1 MLRAQRVNSGALYAK
16 TPVGA
21 RMTANLASLPK
32 RGRPSRRAP
41 IFESA
46 LRLFRERGFHA
57 TSINEIGA
65 DADVTG
71 PAIYAHFA
79 SKGGLLAEAIRE
91 GCRRIASALNEALAA
106 DDLSAD
112 EALEELVRAYVRVAL
127 ENADMNACY
136 VLELRHVHAKQRGPL
151 QRAARGLCDLWRE
164 KLTAVRPELGREQA
178 DTMVQM
184 AIFSIVSLCMM
195 PSRIDRE
202 SLVELASQQVMHSL
216 LGADPIP
223 TRV

>member
-1 MLRAQRVNSGALYAK
+1 
-16 TPVGA
+16 
-21 RMTANLASLPK
+21 MTADLASVPK
-32 RGRPSRRAP
+32 RGRPSRREP
-41 IFESA
+41 IFASA

-57 TSINEIGA
+57 TAINEIGA

-71 PAIYAHFA
+71 PAIYSHFA
-79 SKGGLLAEAIRE
+79 SKGELLAEAIRE
-91 GCRRIASALNEALAA
+91 GCHRIGNALNEALA
-106 DDLSAD
+106 DEDLSAD
-112 EALEELVRAYVRVAL
+112 EALDRLVRAYVRVAL

-136 VLELRHVHAKQRGPL
+136 VLELRNVESELRGPL
-151 QRAARGLCDLWRE
+151 QRAARRLCDLWRE

-202 SLVELASQQVMHSL
+202 SLVELASQQVMHGL
-216 LGADPIP
+216 LGTDPIP

>member
-1 MLRAQRVNSGALYAK
+1 MPAS
-16 TPVGA
+16 
-21 RMTANLASLPK
+21 LASLPK
-32 RGRPSRRAP
+32 RGRPSRRDP

-79 SKGGLLAEAIRE
+79 SKGGLLADAIRE
-91 GCRRIASALNEALAA
+91 GCQRIASALNEALA
-106 DDLSAD
+106 DEQLSAG

-136 VLELRHVHAKQRGPL
+136 VLELRHVDAAQRGPL
-151 QRAARGLCDLWRE
+151 ERAARRLLDLWRE
-164 KLTAVRPELGREQA
+164 KLIAVRPELGHEQA

-184 AIFSIVSLCMM
+184 AIFSIVSLCML
-195 PSRIDRE
+195 PSRIDRDC
-202 SLVELASQQVMHSL
+202 LVELASQQVIHGL
-216 LGADPIP
+216 LGAEPIP
-223 TRV
+223 ARV

>member
-1 MLRAQRVNSGALYAK
+1 
-16 TPVGA
+16 
-21 RMTANLASLPK
+21 MTANLASVPK
-32 RGRPSRRAP
+32 RGRPSRREP
-41 IFESA
+41 IFASA

-57 TSINEIGA
+57 TAINEIGA

-71 PAIYAHFA
+71 PAIYSHFE
-79 SKGGLLAEAIRE
+79 SKGELLAEAIRE
-91 GCRRIASALNEALAA
+91 GCYRIGNALNEALTE

-112 EALEELVRAYVRVAL
+112 EALDRLVRAYVRVAL

-136 VLELRHVHAKQRGPL
+136 VLELRNVDSNRRGPL
-151 QRAARGLCDLWRE
+151 QRAARRLCDLWRE

-184 AIFSIVSLCMM
+184 AIFSIVSLCML

-202 SLVELASQQVMHSL
+202 SLIELASQQVMNGL

>member
-1 MLRAQRVNSGALYAK
+1 
-16 TPVGA
+16 
-21 RMTANLASLPK
+21 
-32 RGRPSRRAP
+32 
-41 IFESA
+41 
-46 LRLFRERGFHA
+46 
-57 TSINEIGA
+57 
-65 DADVTG
+65 VTG

-106 DDLSAD
+106 DDLSAN

-136 VLELRHVHAKQRGPL
+136 VLELRHVHAEQRGPL

-184 AIFSIVSLCMM
+184 AIFSIASLCMM
-195 PSRIDRE
+195 PSRIERE
-202 SLVELASQQVMHSL
+202 SLVELASQQVMHGL

>member
-1 MLRAQRVNSGALYAK
+1 MSAD
-16 TPVGA
+16 
-21 RMTANLASLPK
+21 LASVPK
-32 RGRPSRRAP
+32 RGRPSRREP

-57 TSINEIGA
+57 TAINDIGA

-71 PAIYAHFA
+71 PAIYSHFE
-79 SKGGLLAEAIRE
+79 SKGQLLAEAIRE
-91 GCRRIASALNEALAA
+91 GCFRIGNALTEAL
-106 DDLSAD
+106 DVEGLSA
-112 EALEELVRAYVRVAL
+112 EEELVALVRAYVRVAL

-136 VLELRHVHAKQRGPL
+136 VLELRHVNSEQRGPL
-151 QRAARGLCDLWRE
+151 KRAAQRLCDLWHE

-202 SLVELASQQVMHSL
+202 ALVELASQQVLHGL
-216 LGADPIP
+216 LGTDAVP
-223 TRV
+223 RNV

>member
-1 MLRAQRVNSGALYAK
+1 
-16 TPVGA
+16 
-21 RMTANLASLPK
+21 MTASLASLPK
-32 RGRPSRRAP
+32 RGRPSRRKP

-91 GCRRIASALNEALAA
+91 GCQRIASALNEALAA

-112 EALEELVRAYVRVAL
+112 EALEGFVRAYVRAAL

-136 VLELRHVHAKQRGPL
+136 VLELRHVHDEQRGPL
-151 QRAARGLCDLWRE
+151 KRAARRLCDLWRE

-202 SLVELASQQVMHSL
+202 SLVELASQQVLHGL
-216 LGADPIP
+216 LGTDPIP
-223 TRV
+223 TRARAGAASRAGVRSHRVRARI

>member
-1 MLRAQRVNSGALYAK
+1 
-16 TPVGA
+16 
-21 RMTANLASLPK
+21 MTASLASLPK
-32 RGRPSRRAP
+32 RGRPSRREP

-91 GCRRIASALNEALAA
+91 GCRRIASALNEALAT

-136 VLELRHVHAKQRGPL
+136 VLELRHVHAEQRGPL

-184 AIFSIVSLCMM
+184 AIFSIVALCVHRN
-195 PSRIDRE
+195 RIERAA
-202 SLVELASQQVMHSL
+202 LVELATSFV
-216 LGADPIP
+216 LGALYSPVP
-223 TRV
+223 TPEP